1 MCVEDA
7 ANIVAKV
14 AMPLVGIRANDY
26 YELRGRAKHADAV
39 LIGEASHGTQEF
51 YQLRADI
58 TKALLENDDDLCA
71 VLLEADFPPLWEI
84 NRYAGGTHADFLR
97 DKSSI
102 PTLDEVFAQVGHRFP
117 KWMWQNEVTRDFV
130 KWLKEHNAQRAARK
144 VHPVMI
150 LGLDIYSLFS
160 SAKAVIS
167 YLRALDPLAASFAKD
182 RYAELEKFGPEAERY
197 SNAYYEQLVESQ
209 ATNVSVTL
217 SELLAKEPVYSI
229 HPLDGD
235 EFFSASENAHIVQSA
250 EAYYRKSILG
260 GSAVTWNLRDKS
272 MYDTFAHTL
281 DFLKRKRGKAAKAIV
296 WAHNSH
302 LGDARA
308 TEKHERQSGREINIG
323 QLIRE
328 HLGEEKTFIIG
339 FSTDTGTVR
348 AATGWGRKG
357 RKMDLVPSIQ
367 NSYGNVMH
375 RVTQLTGFPAFGVS
389 LTECRKSSAVKGG
402 ASVDV
407 GGDSVDARE
416 NADPAVAARIA
427 LTEPRL
433 ERFIANA
440 DVSIFQYFLSATEAR
455 DAGLFQMG

>member
-1 MCVEDA
+1 
-7 ANIVAKV
+7 
-14 AMPLVGIRANDY
+14 
-26 YELRGRAKHADAV
+26 
-39 LIGEASHGTQEF
+39 
-51 YQLRADI
+51 
-58 TKALLENDDDLCA
+58 
-71 VLLEADFPPLWEI
+71 
-84 NRYAGGTHADFLR
+84 
-97 DKSSI
+97 
-102 PTLDEVFAQVGHRFP
+102 
-117 KWMWQNEVTRDFV
+117 
-130 KWLKEHNAQRAARK
+130 
-144 VHPVMI
+144 MI

-433 ERFIANA
+433 ERFIGVLYIWQTERPSHYQRCCLARQFDYVIHV
-440 DVSIFQYFLSATEAR
+440 DVTSAVVPLDIQLTPTSASSNISSPPPRPGTLDYSKWDDINSDDE
-455 DAGLFQMG
+455 DSDDDNV